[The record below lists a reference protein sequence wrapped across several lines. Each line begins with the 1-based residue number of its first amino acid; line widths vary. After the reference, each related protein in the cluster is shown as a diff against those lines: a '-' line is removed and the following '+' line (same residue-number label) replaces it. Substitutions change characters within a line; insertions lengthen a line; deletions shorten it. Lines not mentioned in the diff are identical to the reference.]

1 MHGLP
6 LPNLEAKENV
16 FRTVRGIEKMN
27 MTSGLLCEDSA
38 NHRADGSYRRA
49 LRDKDSFRVRGAV
62 NREGAKRT
70 GKVEHI
76 PDVALEQ
83 MCDSGATGNAI
94 EADLEWLAIFRA
106 RRNRVGP
113 HAHFAGKRDRN

>member
-1 MHGLP
+1 MYGLP
-6 LPNLEAKENV
+6 LLNLDAKQNV
-16 FRTVRGIEKMN
+16 LGTIRGIEKMN

-38 NHRADGSYRRA
+38 NHRADGSYRGA

-83 MCDSGATGNAI
+83 ICDPGAAGNAI
-94 EADLEWLAIFRA
+94 EADLELLAIFRA

-113 HAHFAGKRDRN
+113 YAHFAGKR